1 MNDNIRNTCAHH
13 ALEILKMSTLEALYK
28 QGSSAYF
35 VKPHV
40 QQLEIRQDLGIPK
53 ITPKDVREGSHLIL
67 GILQYL
73 EADGY
78 AECLENG
85 RWRITGKGM
94 SAIGTD
100 RT

>member
-1 MNDNIRNTCAHH
+1 MNNNARNALVHH

-28 QGSSAYF
+28 QSSSAYF

-40 QQLEIRQDLGIPK
+40 QELEIRQYLGIPK
-53 ITPKDVREGSHLIL
+53 IKPKDVREGSHLIL

-78 AECLENG
+78 AKCLENG
-85 RWRITGKGM
+85 RWRITEKGM
-94 SAIGTD
+94 SAIETE